1 MGQTLLAKVVYV
13 YDGDTIH
20 CVVKCN
26 LVGNQMIKFNCR
38 LLHID
43 SPEICPKNIID
54 NVSKMK
60 EIESA
65 TKSRN
70 YLIER
75 LTDQKVT
82 KQMTK
87 RDIKE
92 LCSNSRKLITIK
104 CYEFDKYGRL
114 LIEIF
119 DKTDKSLN
127 PKNSINQE
135 MINKNYA
142 VEYDGGTKKEFDID
156 NFN

>member
-1 MGQTLLAKVVYV
+1 
-13 YDGDTIH
+13 
-20 CVVKCN
+20 
-26 LVGNQMIKFNCR
+26 
-38 LLHID
+38 
-43 SPEICPKNIID
+43 
-54 NVSKMK
+54 MK